1 MMSNPMQVITSQLR
15 RGMNPNAILSQMAQ
29 RDPRVA
35 QVMQITR
42 GKSNA
47 EMRQYAEN
55 LARER
60 GVDLDTFVR
69 SMGITIPSNK

>member
-1 MMSNPMQVITSQLR
+1 MSNMMQMISSQIQ
-15 RGMNPNAILSQMAQ
+15 RGMTPNAILSQLAQ

-42 GKSNA
+42 GKSNE

-60 GVDLDTFVR
+60 GMDLDSFVR
-69 SMGITIPSNK
+69 SLGISIPSGR

>member
-1 MMSNPMQVITSQLR
+1 MMNNPMQIITSQLR

-69 SMGITIPSNK
+69 SMGITIPSNR

>member
-1 MMSNPMQVITSQLR
+1 MSNMMQMISSQLQ
-15 RGMNPNAILSQMAQ
+15 RGMTPNAILSQLAQ

-60 GVDLDTFVR
+60 GMDLDSFVR
-69 SMGITIPSNK
+69 SLGISIPSGR

>member
-1 MMSNPMQVITSQLR
+1 MMNNPMQVITSQLR

>member
-1 MMSNPMQVITSQLR
+1 MNNPMQIITSQLR

-29 RDPRVA
+29 RDYRVA

-42 GKSNA
+42 GKSNE

-60 GVDLDTFVR
+60 GIDLDSFVK
-69 SMGITIPSNK
+69 SLGISIPSNR

>member
-1 MMSNPMQVITSQLR
+1 MSNPMQFIASQLR
-15 RGMNPNAILSQMAQ
+15 RGMTPNAILSRMAQ
-29 RDPRVA
+29 HDPRVA

-60 GVDLDTFVR
+60 GVDLDSFVR
-69 SMGITIPSNK
+69 SMGITIPSDR

>member
-1 MMSNPMQVITSQLR
+1 MKSNPMQIITSQLR
-15 RGMNPNAILSQMAQ
+15 RGMNPNVILSQMAQ

-42 GKSNA
+42 TKSNA

-60 GVDLDTFVR
+60 GVDLDSFVR
-69 SMGITIPSNK
+69 SMGITIPSDR

>member
-1 MMSNPMQVITSQLR
+1 MMNNPMQIITSQMR

-42 GKSNA
+42 GKSND

-60 GVDLDTFVR
+60 GIDLDSFVR
-69 SMGITIPSNK
+69 SMGITIPSNR

>member
-1 MMSNPMQVITSQLR
+1 MNNPMQIITAQLR
-15 RGMNPNAILSQMAQ
+15 RGVNSNVILGQMAQ

-35 QVMQITR
+35 QIMQITR
-42 GKSNA
+42 TKSNA

-60 GVDLDTFVR
+60 GVDLDSFAR
-69 SMGITIPSNK
+69 SMGITIPSNR

>member
-1 MMSNPMQVITSQLR
+1 MMNNPMQMITSQLR

-60 GVDLDTFVR
+60 GVDLDSFVR
-69 SMGITIPSNK
+69 SMGITIPSNR

>member
-1 MMSNPMQVITSQLR
+1 MNNPMQMITAQLR
-15 RGMNPNAILSQMAQ
+15 RGVNPNVILGQMAQ

-35 QVMQITR
+35 QIMQITR
-42 GKSNA
+42 TKSNA

-60 GVDLDTFVR
+60 GVDLDSFVR
-69 SMGITIPSNK
+69 SMGITIPSNR

>member
-1 MMSNPMQVITSQLR
+1 MNNPMHMISAQLR

-35 QVMQITR
+35 QIMQITR
-42 GKSNA
+42 TKSNA

>member
-1 MMSNPMQVITSQLR
+1 MMNNPMQVITSQLR

-35 QVMQITR
+35 KVMEITR

-60 GVDLDTFVR
+60 GIDLDTFVR
-69 SMGITIPSNK
+69 SMGITIPSGR

>member
-1 MMSNPMQVITSQLR
+1 MNNPMKMITAQLR
-15 RGMNPNAILSQMAQ
+15 RGVNPNAILSQMAQ

-35 QVMQITR
+35 KVIEITK

-55 LARER
+55 LAKER
-60 GVDLDTFVR
+60 GIDLDSFVR
-69 SMGITIPSNK
+69 SMGITIPSNR

>member
-1 MMSNPMQVITSQLR
+1 MNNPMQIITAQLR
-15 RGMNPNAILSQMAQ
+15 RGVNPNVILGQMAQ

-35 QVMQITR
+35 QIMQITR
-42 GKSNA
+42 TKSNA

-60 GVDLDTFVR
+60 GVDLDSFVR
-69 SMGITIPSNK
+69 SMGITIPSNR

>member
-1 MMSNPMQVITSQLR
+1 MINMMQMISSQLQ
-15 RGMNPNAILSQMAQ
+15 RGMTPNAILSRMAQ
-29 RDPRVA
+29 QDPRVA

-69 SMGITIPSNK
+69 SIGITIPSNK

>member
-1 MMSNPMQVITSQLR
+1 MSNMMQIVTSQLR

-69 SMGITIPSNK
+69 SMGITIPSNR

>member
-1 MMSNPMQVITSQLR
+1 MNNPMQMITAQLR
-15 RGMNPNAILSQMAQ
+15 RGVNPNMILSQMAQ

-35 QVMQITR
+35 QIMQITR
-42 GKSNA
+42 TKSNA

>member
-1 MMSNPMQVITSQLR
+1 MSNMMQMISSHLR
-15 RGMNPNAILSQMAQ
+15 RGMTPNAILSQMAQ

-60 GVDLDTFVR
+60 GVDLDSFVR
-69 SMGITIPSNK
+69 SMGIIIPSNR

>member
-1 MMSNPMQVITSQLR
+1 MSNMMQMISSQIQ
-15 RGMNPNAILSQMAQ
+15 RGMTPNAILSQMAQ

-60 GVDLDTFVR
+60 GIDLDSFVR
-69 SMGITIPSNK
+69 SMGITIPSNR

>member
-1 MMSNPMQVITSQLR
+1 MSNMMQIVTSQLR
-15 RGMNPNAILSQMAQ
+15 RGMTPNAILSQMAQ
-29 RDPRVA
+29 QDPRVA

-60 GVDLDTFVR
+60 GVDLDSFVR
-69 SMGITIPSNK
+69 SMGITIPSNR